1 MNTRF
6 EGRKKY
12 FTGRPVDKNTIPLTA
27 IAEMENKYFDLVWYA
42 RKTPN
47 YDKEYWDKKPAE
59 IREGAFKAMEEVEK
73 KYPREVELL
82 NKKTK
87 YSSPDWEHGFN
98 SGVLAAM
105 RFVQTA
111 FDNSTET
118 CEETGEELC
127 FGGVENAFE
136 TFPQLDT

>member
-6 EGRKKY
+6 EGRKDY

-27 IAEMENKYFDLVWYA
+27 IAEMEQKYFDLVWYA
-42 RKTPN
+42 RKAPKD
-47 YDKEYWDKKPAE
+47 DKEYWDKTPAK
-59 IREGAFKAMEEVEK
+59 IREGAFKAMDEVEK

-82 NKKTK
+82 SKETA

-105 RFVQTA
+105 RFVYTA
-111 FDNSTET
+111 FDDTTET
-118 CEETGEELC
+118 MEETGEEVC

>member
-6 EGRKKY
+6 EGRKDY

-27 IAEMENKYFDLVWYA
+27 IAEMEKKYFDLVWYA
-42 RKTPN
+42 RKAPKD
-47 YDKEYWDKKPAE
+47 DKEYWDKTPAE
-59 IREGAFKAMEEVEK
+59 IRECAFKVMDEVEK

-82 NKKTK
+82 SKETA

-105 RFVQTA
+105 RFVYTA
-111 FDNSTET
+111 FDDTTEIM
-118 CEETGEELC
+118 EETGEEVC
-127 FGGVENAFE
+127 FGGVENAFD